1 VGSGVAGY
9 KERRSL
15 SEQKLPNPVLGLRQ
29 VQNAL
34 DLGRC
39 QEGRGSAPRAHP
51 PPINILKVI
60 MTSAPKLKW
69 VSTASQENIQTP
81 YLTL

>member
-1 VGSGVAGY
+1 MPWIWVDV
-9 KERRSL
+9 RRA
-15 SEQKLPNPVLGLRQ
+15 E
-29 VQNAL
+29 VQPL
-34 DLGRC
+34 ELT
-39 QEGRGSAPRAHP
+39 H